1 MKKKILINLSL
12 VMILCLISR
21 CVAAFYFADV
31 KIDNEWGNLVHN
43 LYVSGTLGINV
54 DSGIAAE
61 SGFAEVGDKV
71 LPSIY
76 MPPLYAYYIYT
87 LKILTIEFFDLV
99 KIVIIS
105 QILLSCLS
113 VLIFFKIIRNFIKY
127 KTSIYLSYIFA
138 LFPLNIFSA
147 VQVSSITLQLFLFL
161 LYAYFLV
168 LFLKEKTYKKII
180 NVGIFSGFLMLIR
193 GEFILLFILTILYL
207 LFVSKVIL
215 KKIIIFIFFSMVII
229 SPHIMRNYI
238 NFNSFILTKSFGYN
252 LLKGNNPETVVQGN
266 PEYMDKVVDSSK
278 ILVEKNNRYEINL
291 DNLYRTRA
299 IEHIKDDPLKYIK
312 LYFKKILVF
321 TFFNVSSTYPNYYNI
336 LHIVPKIF
344 LSILSLYGG
353 IILLRKSGF
362 LQYISLFYFINI
374 FLFSI
379 FFILPRYS
387 LMLLPIQII
396 LSYYAVKNLK
406 LSV

>member
-1 MKKKILINLSL
+1 
-12 VMILCLISR
+12 
-21 CVAAFYFADV
+21 
-31 KIDNEWGNLVHN
+31 
-43 LYVSGTLGINV
+43 
-54 DSGIAAE
+54 
-61 SGFAEVGDKV
+61 
-71 LPSIY
+71 
-76 MPPLYAYYIYT
+76 
-87 LKILTIEFFDLV
+87 
-99 KIVIIS
+99 
-105 QILLSCLS
+105 
-113 VLIFFKIIRNFIKY
+113 
-127 KTSIYLSYIFA
+127 
-138 LFPLNIFSA
+138 
-147 VQVSSITLQLFLFL
+147 
-161 LYAYFLV
+161 
-168 LFLKEKTYKKII
+168 
-180 NVGIFSGFLMLIR
+180 
-193 GEFILLFILTILYL
+193 
-207 LFVSKVIL
+207 
-215 KKIIIFIFFSMVII
+215 MVII

-353 IILLRKSGF
+353 IILLRNSGF

-396 LSYYAVKNLK
+396 LSYYAVKKLK